1 MSKLSFEQNAI
12 LNAIKYHGKR
22 TVREISNAVRTV
34 VVITESEVKE
44 FVDKMIVNKLL
55 ENHEGGV
62 YKISALGEKEV
73 TYDRNLLNQPTAAL
87 PLTSTSDSNQKKEK
101 TMKKDL
107 LDSLNALRTKLTTQ
121 PPKPVDQFD
130 DKIALL
136 DAIITLPEMEN
147 PLIEVLKDIKFD
159 LQAIQK
165 TATDAQLAAES

>member
-1 MSKLSFEQNAI
+1 M
-12 LNAIKYHGKR
+12 
-22 TVREISNAVRTV
+22 
-34 VVITESEVKE
+34 
-44 FVDKMIVNKLL
+44 
-55 ENHEGGV
+55 
-62 YKISALGEKEV
+62 